1 VYPTFEET
9 TARAIET
16 CEAAWTFF
24 GGVFAVLIPDNTKAI
39 ITTADALHPRI
50 TPTFREYAQARGF
63 HIDAARVRHPQD
75 KGRVERAVPTVRDDC
90 FAGEALISLDD
101 ARLHAER
108 WCRDKYGLRRH
119 GRTQR
124 RPRGYFELEE
134 RPYLRPAPTGAYRPP
149 ALERA
154 EGRAHPQNLRSQKPR
169 RRDEH
174 RPDSCGF
181 YVSGDSPFL
190 TDGPHPIGGSG
201 LSTESPLC
209 DASANSRVEHGGVRP
224 TPCTSCG

>member
-108 WCRDKYGLRRH
+108 WCRDEYGLRRH

-134 RPYLRPAPTGAYRPP
+134 RPYLRPAPTGAYDLPLWSEP
-149 ALERA
+149 KA
-154 EGRAHPQNLRSQKPR
+154 ELTR
-169 RRDEH
+169 RTYDH
-174 RPDSCGF
+174 KNPDVATSIVQIHA
-181 YVSGDSPFL
+181 VSM
-190 TDGPHPIGGSG
+190 
-201 LSTESPLC
+201 
-209 DASANSRVEHGGVRP
+209 
-224 TPCTSCG
+224 